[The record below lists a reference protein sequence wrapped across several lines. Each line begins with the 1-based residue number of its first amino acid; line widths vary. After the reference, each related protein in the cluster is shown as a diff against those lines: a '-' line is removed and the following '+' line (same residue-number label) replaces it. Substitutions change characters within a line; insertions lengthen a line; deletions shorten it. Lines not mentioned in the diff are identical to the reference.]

1 MQLTMKSE
9 RSDSGILEL
18 KYRLVSSQQ
27 FPIVDVE
34 NSVFSL
40 TALQAKKILQQ
51 HIDMANKEIE
61 LIEEME
67 KAYSVNNSSVF
78 EERHEYRQ
86 HPESS
91 TDIVSTARE
100 DRYMVTGDTFIKGTI
115 GIITET
121 DDITVELSI
130 PFADKGIIFRLRKD
144 QVSRID
150 DGIQCKV
157 MMGGELF
164 TSGENVRRI
173 LETLGSKPTF
183 IHHYPEN
190 PYPQHGYSM

>member
-1 MQLTMKSE
+1 MKSE

-51 HIDMANKEIE
+51 YIDIANNEIE

-67 KAYSVNNSSVF
+67 KAYSINNPWLF
-78 EERHEYRQ
+78 EERHEYRY

-91 TDIVSTARE
+91 TDTVSTARE
-100 DRYMVTGDTFIKGTI
+100 DRYMVTADIFIKGTI
-115 GIITET
+115 GIIT
-121 DDITVELSI
+121 DDGHAIYLFI
-130 PFADKGIIFRLRKD
+130 PFTDNEGVRFRLRKD
-144 QVSRID
+144 QISRLDDEDYRRVMID
-150 DGIQCKV
+150 GKLITRTDDVRKKMESTGIA
-157 MMGGELF
+157 
-164 TSGENVRRI
+164 TTIINR
-173 LETLGSKPTF
+173 T
-183 IHHYPEN
+183 
-190 PYPQHGYSM
+190 

>member
-51 HIDMANKEIE
+51 HIDVANNEIE

-67 KAYSVNNSSVF
+67 KAYSINNPWLF
-78 EERHEYRQ
+78 EERHEYRH
-86 HPESS
+86 HPESN
-91 TDIVSTARE
+91 TDTVSTVRE
-100 DRYMVTGDTFIKGTI
+100 DRYMVTADIFIKGTI

-121 DDITVELSI
+121 DGDTVQLSI
-130 PFADKGIIFRLRKD
+130 PFVDKGIIFRLKKD

-150 DGIQCKV
+150 DGIHCKV
-157 MMGGELF
+157 MINGELF
-164 TSGENVRRI
+164 TGGEDIRRF
-173 LETLGSKPTF
+173 LEIFDLKPTL

-190 PYPQHGYSM
+190 PYPTAP